1 MRDVLVR
8 DYTQYIFQDFSFH
21 YTNTLSLNW
30 PYEPTDVLLPTS
42 GSDELCINPVFER
55 HLLDLN
61 NWSLGAEFRD
71 AFPAL
76 CAGVRIKPADGV
88 RLKP

>member
-8 DYTQYIFQDFSFH
+8 DYANYSFQDFSFH
-21 YTNTLSLNW
+21 YTNSLSLNW
-30 PYEPTDVLLPTS
+30 PYEPTDVLLPTP

-55 HLLDLN
+55 HLRDLN
-61 NWSLGAEFRD
+61 NWSLGPEFRS

-76 CAGVRIKPADGV
+76 CSGVRIKPVDSG